1 MFKYFLYHFNRQE
14 LLKVAAVA
22 QRQSTCLTIK
32 RLRVQIQPEARLF
45 PFLSN
50 VFLNMSPAELH
61 LYPNMPQNSVTMLRD
76 AKQAKLL
83 RISSKKNSYIFC
95 ILNISGNEMRAMVA
109 AEVDLNSPP
118 HLNIVER
125 QLLSLLR

>member
-1 MFKYFLYHFNRQE
+1 
-14 LLKVAAVA
+14 
-22 QRQSTCLTIK
+22 
-32 RLRVQIQPEARLF
+32 
-45 PFLSN
+45 
-50 VFLNMSPAELH
+50 MSPAELH